1 MITTWSPVLRCGV
14 KVGLCLP
21 RRILATELARR
32 PSTWSVAST
41 TNQSLLRSAV
51 FAVQVFCLLKRF
63 LSKSLPSVSGP
74 LRGPFLPPT
83 ADLAL
88 VILDPPIRAAAV
100 LGPPQPALRRC
111 CGPGLGGNLLPPAPA
126 PRNLLAAPLSRSAS
140 RAPGRRVARRRSSSW
155 SSRACR
161 QALSP
166 RRTSRRRPADR
177 PPART
182 GPVRERGWPCGP
194 GSGSGSASNARST
207 ERGNHPGPPRR
218 SVRPHR
224 RAAWH
229 SAPPPIAV
237 V

>member
-1 MITTWSPVLRCGV
+1 MITTWSPVLRWGV
-14 KVGLCLP
+14 NVGLCLP
-21 RRILATELARR
+21 RRFLATELARR

-41 TNQSLLRSAV
+41 TNQSLFRSAV

-63 LSKSLPSVSGP
+63 LSKSLPSMSGP
-74 LRGPFLPPT
+74 PREPSLPPT

-88 VILDPPIRAAAV
+88 VILRPPIRAPAA
-100 LGPPQPALRRC
+100 LGPPQPAHPRC

-126 PRNLLAAPLSRSAS
+126 PRNSLAAPLSRSAS
-140 RAPGRRVARRRSSSW
+140 LAPGRRAARRRSSSW

-177 PPART
+177 PPAST
-182 GPVRERGWPCGP
+182 GPVRERVWPCGP

-207 ERGNHPGPPRR
+207 ERGNHPAPPGR
-218 SVRPHR
+218 SLRTHR

-229 SAPPPIAV
+229 SAPPPTAAV
-237 V
+237 